1 MDKIALTA
9 LTASGLQC
17 VKTRVFFL
25 CSKSILVNQSYF
37 CCENEME
44 SVEVIIIAHA
54 LYVGHNLNGDKSP
67 NTMFLFPDWVYENE
81 NIRLKRYSL
90 LWNWDFNFVCQ
101 STGIFIIVCKDAEIR
116 RQGEVRFDRSET
128 EQSRGMTSRQAESQR
143 GNKDDM
149 ERKGSEGQRQRNGE
163 NKRKMDRKV
172 YFLDINSMLK
182 VHLSMILSPHSPSDW
197 FRKQQAIMSKVRA
210 RCR

>member
-1 MDKIALTA
+1 M
-9 LTASGLQC
+9 
-17 VKTRVFFL
+17 
-25 CSKSILVNQSYF
+25 
-37 CCENEME
+37 
-44 SVEVIIIAHA
+44 
-54 LYVGHNLNGDKSP
+54 
-67 NTMFLFPDWVYENE
+67 
-81 NIRLKRYSL
+81 
-90 LWNWDFNFVCQ
+90 
-101 STGIFIIVCKDAEIR
+101 CKDAEIR